1 MWCLRMMP
9 VLVVHTMDL
18 GTQHHQQEVEYQDQ
32 GEGDMGEMLVVAL
45 VEGHHFQSMF
55 QMFG

>member
-1 MWCLRMMP
+1 
-9 VLVVHTMDL
+9 MDL

-55 QMFG
+55 QMLG